1 MGDPSS
7 NVVQIDRVRCLECG
21 VKYVKPADGGTV
33 QENPGCPKC
42 GYVGWISATIP
53 ARRGLMGNGVRA
65 GMAQTKQLGRVGRRA

>member
-1 MGDPSS
+1 MGESTS

-21 VKYVKPADGGTV
+21 TKYVKPADGGTV

-53 ARRGLMGNGVRA
+53 ATSSGPRRFGADRLPNQAARA
-65 GMAQTKQLGRVGRRA
+65 R